1 MFNEECLGCQ
11 VDEIVIVAPLSNK
24 VRSAI
29 DTNYVHGKIT
39 LKPVLIL
46 MLQQ

>member
-1 MFNEECLGCQ
+1 MFG
-11 VDEIVIVAPLSNK
+11 VPMDEIVIVAPLSNK

-39 LKPVLIL
+39 LSLF
-46 MLQQ
+46 